1 MSIPFVD
8 RYRRYRRQLGAAAL
22 LIVLGLPIVSVA
34 LAQETPAVQGPE
46 LRRQIESRYQVVPI
60 RGGVVLTPRQARR
73 GVRAIEVSG
82 GDVAINGERVNPQIA
97 RDWLGE
103 DARLILPLLD
113 LDPAARRELF
123 GMTAEAVPPAAPATP
138 AAPAAPDR
146 LEVPPDQDPPSED
159 GEVPE
164 EIEVETPASPEVPEL
179 PEAPEPVVHS
189 GSRVKFGGNILVEKE
204 ELAEEAVAIGGSV
217 RVDGQVSRDVV
228 AIGGPVRVN
237 GHVGGD
243 VVSVGSSVYL
253 GPDAVVEGDVSST
266 GGTIERSPGSQIH
279 GSTSEVDPPWRG
291 PWREGRDFDPPF
303 GPFTLFGASMDA
315 FGSILG
321 MVTLALLTC
330 LTLLIAR
337 RPLEQVDLRLRT
349 EPLKS
354 AAVGLLGVFSSVPL
368 VVVVLGI
375 LFMVSLVLVVLLVG
389 CLLLVLLPFFAMALV
404 LALLLALMLGYSA
417 SAYRV
422 GRWLEERYERSFG
435 GPYAAALVGVLVI
448 QVLSLIGHLLSWG
461 PGVLDVFSNMFLL
474 FGGIV
479 QFAAW
484 MVGFGA
490 VLLSRF
496 GAPAR
501 YEPALV
507 PATIPPP
514 PPPASYGG
522 DLPLSTERAWE
533 EPPPP
538 ER

>member
-1 MSIPFVD
+1 MSISIVD
-8 RYRRYRRQLGAAAL
+8 PYRRYRRRLGAAAL
-22 LIVLGLPIVSVA
+22 IFALGLPLVFAA
-34 LAQETPAVQGPE
+34 LAVAQETPAVQGQE

-82 GDVAINGERVNPQIA
+82 DAVAINGERVNAQIA

-103 DARLILPLLD
+103 DARLILSLLD

-123 GMTAEAVPPAAPATP
+123 GMTAEAAPPAPPTPDPRELPEVPATP
-138 AAPAAPDR
+138 EPLP
-146 LEVPPDQDPPSED
+146 EET
-159 GEVPE
+159 EIPE
-164 EIEVETPASPEVPEL
+164 EIEVETPASPEVPE
-179 PEAPEPVVHS
+179 APEPVIHS

-237 GHVGGD
+237 GRVGGD
-243 VVSVGSSVYL
+243 VVSVGGSVHL
-253 GPDAVVEGDVSST
+253 GPNAIVEGDVSST
-266 GGTIERSPGSQIH
+266 GGTIVRAEGSQIH
-279 GSTSEVDPPWRG
+279 GSTSEVGSPWGG
-291 PWREGRDFDPPF
+291 PWRDGWDFDPKF
-303 GPFTLFGASMDA
+303 GPFTLFGASMEA
-315 FGSILG
+315 FGSIVG

-354 AAVGLLGVFSSVPL
+354 ALVGLAGFLASVPL
-368 VVVVLGI
+368 IIVVLGI
-375 LFMVSLVLVVLLVG
+375 LFLVSLVLVILLVG
-389 CLLLVLLPFFAMALV
+389 CLLLVLFPFFAMALV
-404 LALLLALMLGYSA
+404 LALMLALMLGYSA

-422 GRWLEERYERSFG
+422 GRWLEERYGRSFG

-448 QVLSLIGHLLSWG
+448 QVWSVIGHLLSWG
-461 PGVLDVFSNMFLL
+461 PGALDLFASMFLL
-474 FGGIV
+474 FGGAV
-479 QFAAW
+479 QLAAW
-484 MVGFGA
+484 VVGFGA
-490 VLLSRF
+490 VLLARF
-496 GAPAR
+496 GAPTR
-501 YEPALV
+501 YVPPATV

-514 PPPASYGG
+514 PPPPATYGG
-522 DLPLSTERAWE
+522 DLPLSEGWE
-533 EPPPP
+533 EQPP